1 MRQARVCIVNKLV
14 KEAKNLRNKNG
25 SEAQLERNKRKA
37 DKLIAEVY
45 ALKTIKDDD
54 ISIFGILNERGLTEI
69 LQDQSSS
76 HNLRITARV
85 AYYKNLM
92 RRIMQFR
99 DRFPDYKKYLTE
111 EKKKSK
117 LKNKDAG
124 KTEKSSKENSS
135 LTRNKNSEK
144 RKAKS
149 DKNTDPEDE
158 ESCSAELPETE
169 NNSRKRKK
177 SSNKDNTSSKK
188 QKLTELEGDSTL
200 KDTVVDKQSN
210 LVKPCN
216 ITKEAT
222 VKRFTELLKE
232 GESDVDAQTTAEGLD
247 PAGTATDQAKVVD
260 DFFLTEDN
268 EDYQGSSISA
278 STSYAKPH
286 NHNTRTKSLQFSDRG
301 KKQNAKYK
309 NNVDSKKYP
318 AERSS
323 AGRPEKRATNKIAKR
338 TNKSNPTD
346 VGDKKEN
353 ADLHPSWLAKRKEQE
368 VIKQGFQGKKI
379 VFTDD

>member
-1 MRQARVCIVNKLV
+1 MRHAVRQARVCIVNKLV

-177 SSNKDNTSSKK
+177 SLNKDNTSSKK

-222 VKRFTELLKE
+222 MKRFK
-232 GESDVDAQTTAEGLD
+232 
-247 PAGTATDQAKVVD
+247 
-260 DFFLTEDN
+260 
-268 EDYQGSSISA
+268 I
-278 STSYAKPH
+278 
-286 NHNTRTKSLQFSDRG
+286 
-301 KKQNAKYK
+301 
-309 NNVDSKKYP
+309 
-318 AERSS
+318 
-323 AGRPEKRATNKIAKR
+323 GRAH
-338 TNKSNPTD
+338 
-346 VGDKKEN
+346 V
-353 ADLHPSWLAKRKEQE
+353 
-368 VIKQGFQGKKI
+368 
-379 VFTDD
+379 